1 VITADDG
8 SQGLRV
14 YEEHQASIVLLITDV
29 AMPNMGGLELADH
42 VLGIDSKLPIF
53 FMSGDTWRFH
63 RGLQCLAKP
72 FRPDGLIEMVNRVL
86 YSNERPE
93 ITA

>member
-8 SQGLRV
+8 SQGLRF
-14 YEEHQASIVLLITDV
+14 YEEHQASIVLLITDA

-42 VLGIDSKLPIF
+42 VLGIDSKLPVF

-63 RGLQCLAKP
+63 RDCNAWRSRFGP
-72 FRPDGLIEMVNRVL
+72 M
-86 YSNERPE
+86 S
-93 ITA
+93 